1 MANKVQMLGPDG
13 LRVYAVYNDSPEQV
27 REYDAGEL
35 KIGDEVIYRGSVC
48 EVLYEFTD
56 ADGVKQMEL
65 LVKGGLGS
73 NIQFQIM

>member
-1 MANKVQMLGPDG
+1 MAPRVQVLGPDG
-13 LRVYAVYNDSPEQV
+13 MRIFPAYNNNWELVQEYEDGAV
-27 REYDAGEL
+27 A
-35 KIGDEVIYRGSVC
+35 IGDEVIYRTNIC

-65 LVKGGLGS
+65 LVKGGLSS